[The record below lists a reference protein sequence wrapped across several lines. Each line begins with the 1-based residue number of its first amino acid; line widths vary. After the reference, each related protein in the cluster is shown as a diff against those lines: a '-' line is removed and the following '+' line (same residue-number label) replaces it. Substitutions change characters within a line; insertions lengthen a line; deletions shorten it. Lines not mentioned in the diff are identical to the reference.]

1 MMRQFRILLAA
12 LVVLATS
19 GSGPIQ
25 TTAAQGVSSLV
36 LIEEAVLSDGSLSIP
51 ADGDVQIFLPSGVPD
66 SALAVEAFSFD
77 PRAGIFAVRM
87 LLTDGQSLGFRGQ
100 ASVTVPASVPVR
112 RLQPGEI
119 LTDADLEPASV
130 LLATLPTSTL
140 RLTEDLVGKE
150 VRRTLLPGR
159 PVPGGSIQEPRAV
172 LRGEKVKISYSHKG
186 LDLSAT
192 GRALEDGALGHVV
205 RVVNLSSNRTISA
218 AVAGPGLVK
227 VQ

>member
-1 MMRQFRILLAA
+1 MTRPFHMLLAA

-19 GSGPIQ
+19 ATGPIQ
-25 TTAAQGVSSLV
+25 PMTGQGVSSLL
-36 LIEEAVLSDGSLSIP
+36 LIEEAVLSDGALTIP
-51 ADGDVQIFLPSGVPD
+51 ADGDVQIFLPSGVPET
-66 SALAVEAFSFD
+66 ALAVEAFSFD

-87 LLTDGQSLGFRGQ
+87 LLTDGQLLGFRGQ

-130 LLATLPTSTL
+130 LLATLPTATL
-140 RLTEDLVGKE
+140 RLSEDLVGKE

-192 GRALEDGALGHVV
+192 GRALEDGALGNVV

-218 AVAGPGLVK
+218 AVAGPGLVT